1 MYVRMCMYV
10 CIYVCQIDRLARDA
24 YDIFYRRVQMTFTIA
39 VSAPAI
45 YIFTA

>member
-1 MYVRMCMYV
+1 MYVV
-10 CIYVCQIDRLARDA
+10 CVCQIDRLARDA
-24 YDIFYRRVQMTFTIA
+24 YDIFYLAAFKRHLPIA